1 MTDHDSDFISDSDVE
16 EFSSFSDDEPT
27 VEIPDFP
34 VEPISHTNT
43 TALNGNSTQTCQHCQ
58 TRTIQQ
64 TIPDFNY
71 QDSLCTIL

>member
-1 MTDHDSDFISDSDVE
+1 MTDYDSDVE
-16 EFSSFSDDEPT
+16 GFSSFSDEEPT
-27 VEIPDFP
+27 VDIPDFP
-34 VEPISHTNT
+34 VKPISHTD
-43 TALNGNSTQTCQHCQ
+43 APNSNSVQTCQHCQNCQ